1 MQTIQNYVP
10 ITMAKTKLLTIVKSL
25 HDSDDTFAITKKG
38 VPEAILMSMGKFE
51 GLLETIEIL
60 ADSEGMDQ
68 LRNSIEDAKHDR
80 WVEMDEV
87 L

>member
-25 HDSDDTFAITKKG
+25 HDSDDTVAITKKG
-38 VPEAILMSMGKFE
+38 VPEAILMSMSKFE

-60 ADSEGMDQ
+60 ADSEGVDQ